1 MESTTTRIQESPSTI
16 YIVSIIVLL
25 ALLVATVIDRHKLLV
40 QLKLVPT
47 SASVK
52 CIGGY
57 VFDGQFKQVVTER
70 GYGINCDK
78 WYNTIIK

>member
-1 MESTTTRIQESPSTI
+1 MESTTRPQESPHTV
-16 YIVSIIVLL
+16 YIVAIIILL
-25 ALLVATVIDRHKLLV
+25 ALLVTTVIDRHKLLIQSKPV
-40 QLKLVPT
+40 AT

-70 GYGINCDK
+70 GFGISCDK
-78 WYNTIIK
+78 WYNTYIR

>member
-1 MESTTTRIQESPSTI
+1 MESATRPQESPSTV
-16 YIVSIIVLL
+16 YIVAIIVLL
-25 ALLVATVIDRHKLLV
+25 ALLATVTIDRHKLLI
-40 QLKLVPT
+40 QSKPIAT
-47 SASVK
+47 STSVK

-70 GYGINCDK
+70 GFGISCDK